1 MPAAR
6 SARSA
11 TVKRKALAE
20 TPISRQ
26 PPAALAAAQKTPSV
40 ATLKSAFPVTKHSA
54 AAGGG
59 GAAVAGGKASK
70 TARPVSSFVAAKT
83 VLHRSTAPPQIVGR
97 ESEQAAICQFL
108 QTTVEKGRGGSM
120 YISGNPGTGK
130 TACLQTLIKQSLA
143 SFPSVLVNCVPLTR
157 PEQAY
162 AAVLDALSVE
172 YAGADSALAELERIV
187 FKGKSAFLV
196 ILDEVDSLLGSK
208 QEVLYRFFELAAHPN
223 SRMALVGI
231 ANALDLTDRFLPRL
245 QARNCVPLLLNF
257 NPYQVNDIVAIL
269 QSRLDSVAKDG
280 TEPVIQKAALELC
293 ARKVAATSGDLR
305 KALDVCRQAMEAAET
320 ECRRKAADKENGPDA
335 GATASPTPKVSI
347 MHIAKVLT
355 SLNGSP
361 IAQKLNALNFQQ
373 KLVLCAHAS
382 LSPGS
387 ATSPKPAEPAT
398 PSKKSAAAA
407 VGGIAVSK
415 LYAEYGA
422 ICDRLGMLAP
432 VTRTEFLDLVAMM
445 ETQGVV
451 TVETQRA
458 GRRGGCRIA
467 SRSGAA
473 DDRTLRLAVD
483 EADIRRAL
491 MSTPALGPIL

>member
-6 SARSA
+6 SARA
-11 TVKRKALAE
+11 TAVKRKALAE

-26 PPAALAAAQKTPSV
+26 PPPPPPVALAAQKAAAV
-40 ATLKSAFPVTKHSA
+40 ATLKSAFPVTKHSNGVAVVSGKSAKA
-54 AAGGG
+54 A
-59 GAAVAGGKASK
+59 K
-70 TARPVSSFVAAKT
+70 PVSSFVATKT

-97 ESEQAAICQFL
+97 ESEQAAIRQFL

-143 SFPSVLVNCVPLTR
+143 GFPSVIVNCVPLTR

-162 AAVLDALSVE
+162 AAVLDALNVE
-172 YAGADSALAELERIV
+172 YDSADSALAGLERLV
-187 FKGKSAFLV
+187 FKGKGAFLV

-208 QEVLYRFFELAAHPN
+208 QEVLYRLFELAAHPD
-223 SRMALVGI
+223 SRLALVGI

-245 QARNCVPLLLNF
+245 QARNCVPILLNF

-269 QSRLDSVAKDG
+269 QSRLDSVATG
-280 TEPVIQKAALELC
+280 EPVIQKAALELC

-305 KALDVCRQAMEAAET
+305 KALDVCRQAVEAAEA
-320 ECRRKAADKENGPDA
+320 ECKKKAMSTDKENGP
-335 GATASPTPKVSI
+335 TASPVPKVSI

-373 KLVLCAHAS
+373 KLVLCAYAS
-382 LSPGS
+382 LSGNTGS
-387 ATSPKPAEPAT
+387 SKPAEPAT
-398 PSKKSAAAA
+398 PSKKSVAS
-407 VGGIAVSK
+407 GLAVSK
-415 LYAEYGA
+415 LFSEYGV

-451 TVETQRA
+451 TIETLKA

-467 SRSGAA
+467 SNSGAA

-491 MSTPALGPIL
+491 MSTPALSPIL

>member
-1 MPAAR
+1 
-6 SARSA
+6 
-11 TVKRKALAE
+11 T
-20 TPISRQ
+20 
-26 PPAALAAAQKTPSV
+26 AAADAS
-40 ATLKSAFPVTKHSA
+40 
-54 AAGGG
+54 
-59 GAAVAGGKASK
+59 GKAAK
-70 TARPVSSFVAAKT
+70 ATKPVSSFVAAKT

-97 ESEQAAICQFL
+97 ESEQAAIRQFL

-130 TACLQTLIKQSLA
+130 TACLQTLIKQSLS

-162 AAVLDALSVE
+162 AAVLDALNIE
-172 YAGADSALAELERIV
+172 YAGADSALAGLERIV
-187 FKGKSAFLV
+187 FKGKGAFLV

-208 QEVLYRFFELAAHPN
+208 QEVLYRLFELAAYPD
-223 SRMALVGI
+223 SRLALVGI

-305 KALDVCRQAMEAAET
+305 KALDVCRQAMEAAEA
-320 ECRRKAADKENGPDA
+320 ECKKRGANKENGPA
-335 GATASPTPKVSI
+335 VTATASPVPKVSI

-382 LSPGS
+382 LSGTTAGS
-387 ATSPKPAEPAT
+387 KPVDSAT
-398 PSKKSAAAA
+398 PSKKSAAA
-407 VGGIAVSK
+407 GGIAVSK
-415 LYAEYGA
+415 LYA
-422 ICDRLGMLAP
+422 
-432 VTRTEFLDLVAMM
+432 
-445 ETQGVV
+445 
-451 TVETQRA
+451 
-458 GRRGGCRIA
+458 
-467 SRSGAA
+467 
-473 DDRTLRLAVD
+473 
-483 EADIRRAL
+483 
-491 MSTPALGPIL
+491 

>member
-6 SARSA
+6 SARTA

-20 TPISRQ
+20 TPITRQ
-26 PPAALAAAQKTPSV
+26 PPPVALAAQKAGVV
-40 ATLKSAFPVTKHSA
+40 ASLKSAFPVTKHSN
-54 AAGGG
+54 GVD
-59 GAAVAGGKASK
+59 VASGKSAKLAKSVSPFVATK
-70 TARPVSSFVAAKT
+70 TAM
-83 VLHRSTAPPQIVGR
+83 HRSTAPPQIVGR
-97 ESEQAAICQFL
+97 ESEQAAIRQFL
-108 QTTVEKGRGGSM
+108 QSTVEKVRGGSM

-162 AAVLDALSVE
+162 AAVLDALNVE
-172 YAGADSALAELERIV
+172 YDNADSALAGLERLV
-187 FKGKSAFLV
+187 FKGKGALLV

-208 QEVLYRFFELAAHPN
+208 QEVLYRLFELAAHPD
-223 SRMALVGI
+223 SRLALVGI

-245 QARNCVPLLLNF
+245 QARNCVPILLNF

-269 QSRLDSVAKDG
+269 QSRLDSVATG
-280 TEPVIQKAALELC
+280 EPVIQKAALELC

-320 ECRRKAADKENGPDA
+320 ECKKKAKMADKENGPV
-335 GATASPTPKVSI
+335 ASLVPKVSI
-347 MHIAKVLT
+347 MHIAKVLA

-373 KLVLCAHAS
+373 KLVLCAFAS
-382 LSPGS
+382 LSGS
-387 ATSPKPAEPAT
+387 TGASKPAEPAT
-398 PSKKSAAAA
+398 PSKKSA
-407 VGGIAVSK
+407 VSGIAVSK
-415 LYAEYGA
+415 IYSEYGV
-422 ICDRLGMLAP
+422 ICDRLGKLAP

-451 TVETQRA
+451 TVDTLKA

-467 SRSGAA
+467 SNSGAA

-491 MSTPALGPIL
+491 MSTPALSPIL

>member
-6 SARSA
+6 STRTTA
-11 TVKRKALAE
+11 TKRKALAE

-26 PPAALAAAQKTPSV
+26 APPEVALAAQKAAAV
-40 ATLKSAFPVTKHSA
+40 ATLKSAFPVTKHSVAAAA
-54 AAGGG
+54 AAGRKS
-59 GAAVAGGKASK
+59 GKVPK
-70 TARPVSSFVAAKT
+70 PVSSFVATKT
-83 VLHRSTAPPQIVGR
+83 ALHRSTAPPQIVGR
-97 ESEQAAICQFL
+97 ESEQAAIRQFL

-130 TACLQTLIKQSLA
+130 TACLQTLIKQSVA
-143 SFPSVLVNCVPLTR
+143 SFPSVLVNCVPLSR

-162 AAVLDALSVE
+162 SAVLDALNVE
-172 YAGADSALAELERIV
+172 YDGADSALAGLERLV
-187 FKGKSAFLV
+187 FKGKGAFLV
-196 ILDEVDSLLGSK
+196 ILDEVDSLLGIK
-208 QEVLYRFFELAAHPN
+208 QEVLYRLFELAAHPD
-223 SRMALVGI
+223 SRLALVGI

-245 QARNCVPLLLNF
+245 QARNCEPILLNF

-269 QSRLDSVAKDG
+269 QSRLDSVAAE
-280 TEPVIQKAALELC
+280 EPVIQKAALELC

-305 KALDVCRQAMEAAET
+305 KALDVCRQALEAAEA
-320 ECRRKAADKENGPDA
+320 ECKKRAKLADKENGP
-335 GATASPTPKVSI
+335 TASPLPKVSI

-373 KLVLCAHAS
+373 KLVLCAFVS
-382 LSPGS
+382 LSGS
-387 ATSPKPAEPAT
+387 AGSAQPAETAALP
-398 PSKKSAAAA
+398 KKAAA
-407 VGGIAVSK
+407 GGIAVSK
-415 LYAEYGA
+415 LFSEYGV

-451 TVETQRA
+451 IVEALRA

-467 SRSGAA
+467 SSSGAA

-491 MSTPALGPIL
+491 MSTPALSPIL

>member
-6 SARSA
+6 SARTG

-26 PPAALAAAQKTPSV
+26 PPV
-40 ATLKSAFPVTKHSA
+40 ATIKSAFPVTKHSSCNSA
-54 AAGGG
+54 TDLCGKIGK
-59 GAAVAGGKASK
+59 VAK
-70 TARPVSSFVAAKT
+70 PVSSFVATKT
-83 VLHRSTAPPQIVGR
+83 VMHRSTAPPQIIGR
-97 ESEQAAICQFL
+97 ESEQAAIREFL

-130 TACLQTLIKQSLA
+130 TACLQTLIKQSAA

-162 AAVLDALSVE
+162 AAVLDALNVE

-187 FKGKSAFLV
+187 FKGKGAFLV

-208 QEVLYRFFELAAHPN
+208 QEVLYRLFELAAHPD
-223 SRMALVGI
+223 SRLALVGI

-269 QSRLDSVAKDG
+269 QSRLDSVAVEG

-305 KALDVCRQAMEAAET
+305 KALDVCRQAMEAAEA
-320 ECRRKAADKENGPDA
+320 EHKKKSNNKENGPA
-335 GATASPTPKVSI
+335 VVAAAPAATAAANPAMPKVSI

-382 LSPGS
+382 LTKSVQL
-387 ATSPKPAEPAT
+387 AT
-398 PSKKSAAAA
+398 PSKKAAASA
-407 VGGIAVSK
+407 TSGIAVSK
-415 LYAEYGA
+415 LFVEYGA
-422 ICDRLGMLAP
+422 ICSRLGMLAA
-432 VTRTEFLDLVAMM
+432 VTRSEFLDLVAMM

-451 TVETQRA
+451 TVEAQKA

-467 SRSGAA
+467 SSTGAA

-491 MSTPALGPIL
+491 MSTPALSPIL